1 MKKNVKNVAY
11 IQDFNLLTPE
21 QIKKY
26 IPGVKNLTEE
36 DPIKVY
42 KFIVCCNN
50 CYKITNFCL
59 NLNSGTLKDLNVFI
73 GNNRKLDK
81 CIFIAT
87 RSNANSVRKTI
98 TKNIYFSLSE
108 ISILIGDYKG
118 IKPYNVMTI
127 VSDTR
132 TPYFNQIYETG
143 PKPAYRISELT
154 VEKMN
159 EFVDNGNAISLL
171 IALRNFPTNEFERLN
186 QILLDPAC
194 KFKSFASFIEL
205 DTVDLVF
212 VDKLKDKLAY
222 ISTIASN
229 VSFLGVSNAYPDI
242 NSITLYD
249 NCAIQYVN
257 FYNDWEKYIKK
268 FNVFNRFN
276 VKNVKNVNK
285 TSIPITINQFLNT
298 NRSFSSM
305 SDAIPDD
312 TIPI

>member
-26 IPGVKNLTEE
+26 MPCVKNLTEE

-42 KFIVCCNN
+42 EFIVCCNK

-59 NLNSGTLKDLNVFI
+59 HLNSGTLNDLNVLI

-87 RSNANSVRKTI
+87 RSNANSVRETI
-98 TKNIYFSLSE
+98 VKNIYFSLSE
-108 ISILIGDYKG
+108 ISILISDYED

-127 VSDTR
+127 VSDAR
-132 TPYFNQIYETG
+132 TPYFDQIYATG
-143 PKPAYRISELT
+143 PKPSYRISELS

-159 EFVDNGNAISLL
+159 DFVDNGNAISILV
-171 IALRNFPTNEFERLN
+171 ALRNFPVNEFERLN
-186 QILLDPAC
+186 SILLDPAC
-194 KFKSFASFIEL
+194 KFRNFAAFIEL
-205 DTVDLVF
+205 DQVDLPF
-212 VDKLKDKLAY
+212 VDKLKNKLAY

-242 NSITLYD
+242 NFITLYD

-257 FYNDWEKYIKK
+257 FYNEWEKYIKN
-268 FNVFNRFN
+268 FNVFNRFTIKIDKTKA
-276 VKNVKNVNK
+276 VKRRN
-285 TSIPITINQFLNT
+285 NQFLST
-298 NRSFSSM
+298 SRHALDSV
-305 SDAIPDD
+305 DEIY
-312 TIPI
+312 

>member
-26 IPGVKNLTEE
+26 MGDVKNLTEE

-42 KFIVCCNN
+42 NFIICCNK
-50 CYKITNFCL
+50 CYKITKFCL
-59 NLNSGTLKDLNVFI
+59 NLNSGTLKDLNVLI

-87 RSNANSVRKTI
+87 RSNANSVRETI
-98 TKNIYFSLSE
+98 IKNIYFSLSE
-108 ISILIGDYKG
+108 ISILISDYKG
-118 IKPYNVMTI
+118 ISPYNVMTI
-127 VSDTR
+127 VSDTE

-143 PKPAYRISELT
+143 PKPSYRISELT
-154 VEKMN
+154 VEKIN
-159 EFVDNGNAISLL
+159 DFVDNGNAISLL
-171 IALRNFPTNEFERLN
+171 IALRNFPINEFEILN
-186 QILLDPAC
+186 KILLDPQS
-194 KFKSFASFIEL
+194 KFRNFAAFIEL
-205 DTVDLVF
+205 DAIDIPIVE
-212 VDKLKDKLAY
+212 KLRPKIAY

-249 NCAIQYVN
+249 NCAIQFVN
-257 FYNDWEKYIKK
+257 FNNLWEKYVKY

-276 VKNVKNVNK
+276 VSTSNNILTKNTLIN
-285 TSIPITINQFLNT
+285 NQFLNT
-298 NRSFSSM
+298 SRA
-305 SDAIPDD
+305 AIE
-312 TIPI
+312 IN

>member
-11 IQDFNLLTPE
+11 IQDFNLLKNA

-26 IPGVKNLTEE
+26 MGDVKNLTEE

-59 NLNSGTLKDLNVFI
+59 NLNSGTLKDLNVLI
-73 GNNRKLDK
+73 KNNKKLDK

-87 RSNANSVRKTI
+87 RSNANSVRETI

-108 ISILIGDYKG
+108 ISILISNYSE

-132 TPYFNQIYETG
+132 TPYFDQIYETG
-143 PKPAYRISELT
+143 PKPSYRISELT

-159 EFVDNGNAISLL
+159 DFVDNGNALSILV
-171 IALRNFPTNEFERLN
+171 ALRNFPTNEFEKLN
-186 QILLDPAC
+186 SILLDPQ
-194 KFKSFASFIEL
+194 SRYQNFAAFIEL
-205 DTVDLVF
+205 DEVDIAF
-212 VDKLKDKLAY
+212 VDKLKVKLAY

-257 FYNDWEKYIKK
+257 FYNEWNKYIKN

-276 VKNVKNVNK
+276 VTNVNTK
-285 TSIPITINQFLNT
+285 AIKKKQFLVTT
-298 NRSFSSM
+298 N
-305 SDAIPDD
+305 ANEPAG
-312 TIPI
+312 

>member
-11 IQDFNLLTPE
+11 IQDINLLTPE

-26 IPGVKNLTEE
+26 MGDVKNLTEE

-59 NLNSGTLKDLNVFI
+59 NLNSGTLKDLNVLI
-73 GNNRKLDK
+73 KNNKKLDK

-87 RSNANSVRKTI
+87 RSNANSVRETI

-132 TPYFNQIYETG
+132 TPYFDQIYETG

-159 EFVDNGNAISLL
+159 EFVDNGNAISILV
-171 IALRNFPTNEFERLN
+171 ALRNFPTNEFEILN

-194 KFKSFASFIEL
+194 KFKNFAAFIEL
-205 DTVDLVF
+205 DTVDLAF
-212 VDKLKDKLAY
+212 IDKLKDNLAY

-257 FYNDWEKYIKK
+257 YYNQWEKYVNK

-285 TSIPITINQFLNT
+285 TSIPKRINQFLNT
-298 NRSFSSM
+298 NRSFSSTP
-305 SDAIPDD
+305 DVIPDI
-312 TIPI
+312 IPL